1 MHEGNND
8 DEMDLNVRQQ
18 KETRWKYSRWDLIRT
33 NEVV

>member
-8 DEMDLNVRQQ
+8 DEMYLNVRQQ